1 MSDRTPRHA
10 PANGTLAEA
19 RSATA
24 LFLTLTAV
32 IAGAIALA
40 AGLGDGDTGFA
51 LVAGVIAAISFVV
64 AVFCFSADAEPVSA
78 PEPAPTGL
86 ATAD

>member
-1 MSDRTPRHA
+1 MSDRTP
-10 PANGTLAEA
+10 ANGTYAEA

-40 AGLGDGDTGFA
+40 SGLGDGDTGFA
-51 LVAGVIAAISFVV
+51 VVAGVIAAISFVI
-64 AVFCFSADAEPVSA
+64 AVFCFSADAEPLPA
-78 PEPAPTGL
+78 AEPAPTAL